1 MNERILNKKHSII
14 CFGPAL
20 LFGLVSMA
28 CTMRSPEL
36 IPDERAEVQ
45 PVIVTREN
53 PSLPSRCSPLEVAR
67 LILQFFDAFNRGD
80 QEQLAKM
87 FSLGGSDQDRW
98 YSVSDGSLWSEDRTH
113 FVAYTNEDL
122 LAYFAERH
130 EMQEHLNLLKVDVGP
145 GHHRNDAGIAIVLS
159 RQAKDLRTTGKPF
172 QYLLGKGQIDCV
184 SQTILVWSVG
194 AASPDSEPPLPE
206 LCPPPP
212 LDSPGN
218 AVIACARNQ

>member
-87 FSLGGSDQDRW
+87 FS
-98 YSVSDGSLWSEDRTH
+98 
-113 FVAYTNEDL
+113 
-122 LAYFAERH
+122 
-130 EMQEHLNLLKVDVGP
+130 
-145 GHHRNDAGIAIVLS
+145 
-159 RQAKDLRTTGKPF
+159 
-172 QYLLGKGQIDCV
+172 
-184 SQTILVWSVG
+184 
-194 AASPDSEPPLPE
+194 
-206 LCPPPP
+206 
-212 LDSPGN
+212 
-218 AVIACARNQ
+218 